1 MKKIL
6 LASVALTAFAGAAAA
21 EVTFSGSATLGYN
34 EDDGFLAADARVGD
48 FKGFY
53 TDGDIKVGLSEQLD
67 NGLTAAVSFGIDFS
81 GDAGTGPLNANG
93 DVLSSADVV
102 ISLSSDVASLSF
114 GATTFAAEDLWSA
127 AGDMENDGF
136 SEADGETVLKGTM
149 SYGSVNLAVSGVA
162 ADADGDAATDDLA
175 QMSAAVTADLGSFTL
190 GAAYQEAATVDVD
203 FAATTAGFGNA
214 DFNGAEIFGIFAK
227 TSVAGADLTVAYAS
241 NETADLQSTGIKVAY
256 PMGDVKV
263 TAYYVADESAT
274 DTDDNYGV
282 NVAYAAGAVAV
293 ALDYQD
299 DQGVTKVGL
308 DGSYDMGNGL
318 KLLAGV
324 YDQDGNTTA
333 ANDGTDYYVAAEY
346 ELGGGASLLVSYADA
361 ESASTIGDDEV
372 GAPDYQVGTTV
383 AVTFAF

>member
-21 EVTFSGSATLGYN
+21 EVSFSGSATLGYN
-34 EDDGFLAADARVGD
+34 DTTGGD
-48 FKGFY
+48 FDGFY
-53 TDGDIKVGLSEQLD
+53 TDGDIKVGLSQDLD

-93 DVLSSADVV
+93 DALSSADVV
-102 ISLSSDVASLSF
+102 ISLSSDAASLSF

-162 ADADGDAATDDLA
+162 ANNEGAYATDDLA
-175 QMSAAVTADLGSFTL
+175 QLSFAATADLGAATV
-190 GAAYQEAATVDVD
+190 GVAYQEAAV
-203 FAATTAGFGNA
+203 AA
-214 DFNGAEIFGIFAK
+214 DFTGTASTNGDFSNNEVLGLFAK

-241 NETADLQSTGIKVAY
+241 NETADLQSTGVKVAY
-256 PMGDVKV
+256 PMGDVTV

-274 DTDDNYGV
+274 NTDDNYGV
-282 NVAYAAGAVAV
+282 NVKYAAGAVAV

-299 DQGVTKVGL
+299 DQGTTKVAL

-318 KLLAGV
+318 TLLAGV
-324 YDQDGNTTA
+324 YDEENA
-333 ANDGTDYYVAAEY
+333 GTDSYVAAEY

-361 ESASTIGDDEV
+361 EVAGNIADDEI
-372 GAPDYQVGTTV
+372 GGPDYQVGTTV
-383 AVTFAF
+383 AVSFAF